1 MLAPFVRMLRER
13 AESRDPKAYKILF
26 SSQYTKVGRAEGEGW
41 YILAPG
47 ARHFGPIRSQEA
59 AEDIVF
65 AAIEEMSG
73 KTIGTEQRQKA
84 RALWAKYQ
92 S

>member
-13 AESRDPKAYKILF
+13 AESRDPKEYKILF
-26 SSQYTKVGRAEGEGW
+26 SSQYTKVGQTEGEGW
-41 YILAPG
+41 YILVPG
-47 ARHFGPIRSQEA
+47 ARHFGPIRSQVA

-65 AAIEEMSG
+65 AAIEELRG
-73 KTIGTEQRQKA
+73 KTIGPEERQKA
-84 RALWAKYQ
+84 RALWAKDQ